1 MQYLHQW
8 QTDAWHTFRLY
19 IPGKSIEQMVRFVGA
34 ENASYVGRCG
44 SSAMICGQVEEV
56 DPPREQEDPGL
67 MYYEEVACDMKQR
80 ENSLGTTKSWKLA
93 ERRNLSFSFLGNV
106 SNKGFAL
113 GLQNQTN
120 LLRRRNPPSYSTRW
134 YELTFVKGCKDAKTQ
149 RRNVD
154 GLNQQ

>member
-1 MQYLHQW
+1 
-8 QTDAWHTFRLY
+8 
-19 IPGKSIEQMVRFVGA
+19 MVRFVGA

-67 MYYEEVACDMKQR
+67 IYYEEVACDMKQR

-134 YELTFVKGCKDAKTQ
+134 YEVVHSILDICERMQRRKDAKTEC
-149 RRNVD
+149 
-154 GLNQQ
+154 